1 MSEALAIKKDGL
13 PKNVAVAIAT
23 IEKEFPQEAQAVGE
37 YLLKIKEK
45 DVSILGEGE
54 MFNLTDPKGEIKA
67 FKRVIILSESDGTLV
82 QPVPG
87 GHFVVSAQGYEKV
100 NTDTGT
106 IVMNAD
112 SVLVDG
118 TPQQNPYVLRDP
130 KNGRILSIYSR
141 AIAFRYSPLGIP
153 QVSDRTTVFD
163 VPSYRLIDLLA
174 KAKKFPQA
182 FKLLPEG
189 LEPDCDGTWARYPFD
204 ENTRLWVNTSH
215 DEALQF
221 YSQIINREKK
231 AIDFAQTFAQRN
243 ASKHL
248 HGIQRAPG
256 NVWKLTAICWK
267 PSNENPLR
275 WDMARYATTQKALTE
290 IADGKTH
297 GEFPPIE
304 MIKGTDFMSDESEN
318 LEAELQ
324 LDEEGKGKPE
334 PEKQKEE
341 SAATVKREDPD
352 NPVWAQLEATKKA
365 VPEIYEKA
373 LKKLKLKDPIETVD
387 DAKEMMKVCNS
398 IADGGAK

>member
-1 MSEALAIKKDGL
+1 MSEALAIRKDGL

-23 IEKEFPQEAQAVGE
+23 LEKEFPKEAQAVGE

-54 MFNLTDPKGEIKA
+54 MFNLTDPKGDIKA
-67 FKRVIILSESDGTLV
+67 FKRVIILSAEDGTLV
-82 QPVPG
+82 QPVLG
-87 GHFVVSAQGYEKV
+87 GPFVVSAQGYEKV

-118 TPQQNPYVLRDP
+118 TPQQNPYVLRDQ

-189 LEPDCDGTWARYPFD
+189 LEPDCEGTWARYPFD
-204 ENTRLWVNTSH
+204 ENTCLWVNTSH

-221 YSQIINREKK
+221 YAQIINREKK

-248 HGIQRAPG
+248 HGLQKAPG
-256 NVWKLTAICWK
+256 NTWRLSIVCWK
-267 PSNENPLR
+267 PSNGNPLR
-275 WDMARYATTQKALTE
+275 WDMARYANTQKVLTE
-290 IADGKTH
+290 LADGKTH
-297 GEFPPIE
+297 GELPQIE
-304 MIKGTDFMSDESEN
+304 MTKGIDYVSDEPEHM
-318 LEAELQ
+318 EAETK
-324 LDEEGKGKPE
+324 LDSDETKPE
-334 PEKQKEE
+334 PEI
-341 SAATVKREDPD
+341 KREDPD
-352 NPVWAQLEATKKA
+352 NPIWTQLDATQEQVTEIFLKA
-365 VPEIYEKA
+365 G
-373 LKKLKLKDPIETVD
+373 KKLKLDITKSITKVE
-387 DAKEMMKVCNS
+387 DARKMMDTCNA
-398 IADGGAK
+398 IADGGK

>member
-1 MSEALAIKKDGL
+1 MSEALAKNYNGF

-23 IEKEFPQEAQAVGE
+23 FEEKFPKEAQAVGE
-37 YLLKIKEK
+37 YLSKIKEK
-45 DVSILGEGE
+45 DISILGEGE
-54 MFNLTDPKGEIKA
+54 MFNLTDQKGDIKA
-67 FKRVIILSESDGTLV
+67 FKRVIVLSADDGTLV
-82 QPVPG
+82 QPVLG
-87 GHFVVSAQGYEKV
+87 GPYVVSAQGYEKV

-118 TPQQNPYVLRDP
+118 QPQQNPYVLRDQ

-141 AIAFRYSPLGIP
+141 AIAFRYSPLGVP

-189 LEPDCDGTWARYPFD
+189 LEPDCDGTWAKYTFD
-204 ENTRLWVNTSH
+204 ENTSLWVNTSH
-215 DEALQF
+215 EEALQF

-231 AIDFAQTFAQRN
+231 AIDFAQTFSQRN

-248 HGIQRAPG
+248 HGISKAPG
-256 NVWKLTAICWK
+256 NTNTWRLSVICWK
-267 PSNENPLR
+267 PSNEGPIR
-275 WDMARYATTQKALTE
+275 WDMARYANTQKALTE
-290 IADGKTH
+290 LADGKTH
-297 GEFPPIE
+297 GELPSIE
-304 MIKGTDFMSDESEN
+304 MVKGTDYLSDEDAI
-318 LEAELQ
+318 EAQEF
-324 LDEEGKGKPE
+324 DEDSLKNQDGGGAKIPE
-334 PEKQKEE
+334 
-341 SAATVKREDPD
+341 REDPD
-352 NPVWAQLEATKKA
+352 NPVWRQHDATKA
-365 VPEIYEKA
+365 GVPEIYEKA
-373 LKKLKLKDPIETVD
+373 LNRLKLTDPVVTVD